1 MRGNF
6 QRKVGA
12 LAYLLFKVTSLS
24 IDCLRTAV
32 TNTHTHTHT
41 HTHRRQ
47 ETCSHRAGQ
56 GARDADAAHR
66 TCRTKSGGQGQ
77 RTNTCRR
84 HGFAAWCVCVCVCL
98 SLSSLSLSLSLSV
111 CTHTHTHTHT
121 HTGRERQA
129 SRRAVELEDELQAKA
144 AREAEMQVSFGSVL
158 GLFSLC
164 ISSLFDTK
172 KCWRRFG
179 NCGTR
184 NTG

>member
-1 MRGNF
+1 VRGNF

-77 RTNTCRR
+77 RTNACRR
-84 HGFAAWCVCVCVCL
+84 HGFAAWCVCVCL
-98 SLSSLSLSLSLSV
+98 SPLSLSLSLSLYAH
-111 CTHTHTHTHT
+111 TRARARAHTHTHTHNTYVCIHTHARARART
-121 HTGRERQA
+121 HTHTHAHTQGGRDKRHGERWN
-129 SRRAVELEDELQAKA
+129 SRMNCRPRLP
-144 AREAEMQVSFGSVL
+144 ARQKCR
-158 GLFSLC
+158 SL
-164 ISSLFDTK
+164 LALY
-172 KCWRRFG
+172 
-179 NCGTR
+179 
-184 NTG
+184 